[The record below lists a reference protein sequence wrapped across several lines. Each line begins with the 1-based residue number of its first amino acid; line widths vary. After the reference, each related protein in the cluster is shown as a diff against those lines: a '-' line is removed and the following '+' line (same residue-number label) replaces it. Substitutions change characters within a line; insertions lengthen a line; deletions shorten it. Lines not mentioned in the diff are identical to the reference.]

1 MTTIRKVAVTGP
13 ESTGKSKLCR
23 DLVHHYKGLF
33 VPEHARAYID
43 QLERPYRQDDILEI
57 ARGQL
62 TIEEKVVEQAGKMQ
76 EKTLVF
82 CDTELIV
89 TKIWSLHKYG
99 VCDPWILSQIH
110 DNYYDLF
117 LLCDVDLPWEPDPQR
132 EHPELRS
139 YFFDWYRR
147 ELERYNFRY
156 EVVNG
161 EGAKRLK
168 NAVCIID
175 SALGSNK

>member
-1 MTTIRKVAVTGP
+1 MTAIRKVAVTGP
-13 ESTGKSKLCR
+13 ESTGKSILCR
-23 DLVHHYKGLF
+23 DLILHYNGLF

-43 QLERPYRQDDILEI
+43 QLSRSYEKDDILAI

-62 TIEEKVVEQAGKMQ
+62 DIEEKVVEQARKM
-76 EKTLVF
+76 KAKPMVF

-99 VCDPWILSQIH
+99 VCDPWILDQIESNH
-110 DNYYDLF
+110 YDLF

-139 YFFDWYRR
+139 FFFDWYRR
-147 ELERYNFRY
+147 ELENYNFPFS
-156 EVVNG
+156 VVRG
-161 EGAKRLK
+161 DGKDRLN
-168 NAVCIID
+168 NAVRHIEH
-175 SALGSNK
+175 AFQ